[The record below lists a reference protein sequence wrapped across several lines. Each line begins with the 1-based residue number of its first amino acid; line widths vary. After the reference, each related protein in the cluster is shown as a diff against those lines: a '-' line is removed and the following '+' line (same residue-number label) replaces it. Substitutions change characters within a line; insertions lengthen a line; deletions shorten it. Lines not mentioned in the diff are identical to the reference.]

1 MEKQG
6 KVSIKV
12 SESFEKTVILKALE
26 LVKEGK
32 TEGEVDSKHFGHL
45 GIFIDSK
52 PDLVMLTYQGR
63 EHSPELHGKTIYIGG
78 NQPEKNSRKSS

>member
-6 KVSIKV
+6 RFSIKV
-12 SESFEKTVILKALE
+12 SESFEETVILKALE

-32 TEGEVDSKHFGHL
+32 TEGEVDNKHFGQL
-45 GIFIDSK
+45 GIFIDRK
-52 PDLVMLTYQGR
+52 PDLVMLTYQGT

-78 NQPEKNSRKSS
+78 N